1 MVSKCLNLNVSSSH
15 PNLFLPSISNS
26 KYPKLSNSL
35 TFLSSSKKLNKTF
48 HAQNHS
54 LHNNVSSRYSDF
66 KVPFSSHGFEIEPD
80 PTLTNDDLKPTTPS
94 QRTFSG
100 LEMASLWVGLVV
112 GVPSYYLAGSLVDLG
127 MAWWQGIAT
136 VVAANMILFVPLIL
150 TGHPGI
156 KGWMNMLYIEL

>member
-1 MVSKCLNLNVSSSH
+1 MVFKCLNLSVSSSH
-15 PNLFLPSISNS
+15 PNLFLTSNS

-35 TFLSSSKKLNKTF
+35 TLLSSSTKLNKAF

-54 LHNNVSSRYSDF
+54 LNNNVSLRYSNS
-66 KVPFSSHGFEIEPD
+66 KVPFSSHNFEIEPD

-156 KGWMNMLYIEL
+156 KGWINMLYIRI